1 MNKSVGIIIAVAV
14 LVCAGA
20 AGGAWWWVQQQ
31 SGAAPAAQTVQAAAK
46 LDASQPSY
54 VTLDKIVVM
63 LRPEPERTQNTY
75 VSVDLVFRTDKAHT
89 KEVKGELPMLKG
101 VAVRTVSQLEVPQA
115 RAMTVDEWTTLL
127 NRDLMAAYE
136 QQQSLRAFDQVLVSR
151 LIIE

>member
-1 MNKSVGIIIAVAV
+1 MNKSLGIIIAVAL

-31 SGAAPAAQTVQAAAK
+31 SGAPTVQVAAK

-89 KEVKGELPMLKG
+89 KEVQGELPMLKG
-101 VAVRTVSQLEVPQA
+101 VAVRTLSKLEVPQA
-115 RAMTVDEWTTLL
+115 RAMTVEEWTTLL

-136 QQQSLRAFDQVLVSR
+136 QQQSLRAFDQVMVSR

>member
-1 MNKSVGIIIAVAV
+1 MNKSVGIILGVAL

-31 SGAAPAAQTVQAAAK
+31 GGAAPVVNAAAK

-54 VTLDKIVVM
+54 LTLDKIVVM
-63 LRPEPERTQNTY
+63 LRPDPDRTQNTY
-75 VSVDLVFRTDKAHT
+75 VSLDLVFRTDKAHT

-101 VAVRTVSQLEVPQA
+101 VAVRTVSKVDVVQA
-115 RAMTVDEWTTLL
+115 KAMTIEEWTDLL
-127 NRDLMAAYE
+127 SLDLMAAYE
-136 QQQSLRAFDQVLVSR
+136 QQESRRAFDQVMVSR

>member
-1 MNKSVGIIIAVAV
+1 MNKSVGIIIGVAL

-31 SGAAPAAQTVQAAAK
+31 GAATTPVVSTAAK

-54 VTLDKIVVM
+54 LTLDKIVVM
-63 LRPEPERTQNTY
+63 LRPDPERTQNTY
-75 VSVDLVFRTDKAHT
+75 VSLDLVFRTDKSHT

-101 VAVRTVSQLEVPQA
+101 VAVRTLSKVDVVQA
-115 RAMTVDEWTTLL
+115 KAMTIDEWTDLL
-127 NRDLMAAYE
+127 SLDLMAAYE
-136 QQQSLRAFDQVLVSR
+136 QQQSRRAFDQVMVSR